1 MKDSTNHRFND
12 LTNKR
17 FNKINDS
24 TNKQIN
30 DSTIKSMSKVVAF
43 GEIMLR
49 LSTERHLR
57 FSQAKAFGASYGGG
71 EFNVCVSLANYGV
84 NAEFVTR
91 LPENEIGTA
100 ALMEMRKMNVESKNV
115 VFGGE
120 RLGIYFLETGAGTR
134 GSNVVYDRAHS
145 SMSTIEKGT
154 IDWEKVLENATWFHW
169 SGITPAISETAAQ
182 ACLEAIKVAHKLGIT
197 ISCDLNYRS
206 KLWQYGKAPS
216 DVMPEMLQYSNVI
229 LGDIDTAYFML
240 GIPKVNPNYQD
251 EKSLPVLYTK
261 LFDLIPNLKT
271 VATTLRYSV
280 SASHQRIGGV
290 LFDGKAIYQAAV
302 KEVTPVVD
310 RVGSGDAF
318 MGGLIYG
325 LQEYQN
331 NNQKALDFAVAACC
345 LKHTIAGDYNLVTL
359 KEVENMLDGNASGL
373 VSR

>member
-1 MKDSTNHRFND
+1 MN
-12 LTNKR
+12 
-17 FNKINDS
+17 
-24 TNKQIN
+24 
-30 DSTIKSMSKVVAF
+30 KVVTF

-57 FSQAKAFGASYGGG
+57 FEQAKAFTASYGGG
-71 EFNVCVSLANYGV
+71 EFNVAVSLANYGV

-91 LPENEIGTA
+91 IPENEIGA
-100 ALMEMRKMNVESKNV
+100 CALKEMRKMNVESKNII
-115 VFGGE
+115 FGGD
-120 RLGIYFLETGAGTR
+120 RLGIYYLETGAGTR

-145 SMSTIEKGT
+145 SMATIEKGAV
-154 IDWEKVLENATWFHW
+154 DWEKVLEGATWFHW
-169 SGITPAISETAAQ
+169 SGITPAISQSAAE
-182 ACLEAIKVAHKLGIT
+182 ACLEAVKVAHKLGLT

-206 KLWQYGKAPS
+206 KLWQYGKTPS
-216 DVMPEMLQYSNVI
+216 EVMPEILHYSNVI

-251 EKSLPVLYTK
+251 TKSLPALYNK
-261 LFDLIPNLKT
+261 LFELCANLKIA
-271 VATTLRYSV
+271 ATTLRYSV
-280 SASHQRIGGV
+280 SASHQRIGGI
-290 LFDGKAIYQAAV
+290 LFDGKSIYDAAV

-325 LQEYQN
+325 LLEFQN
-331 NNQKALDFAVAACC
+331 NNQRALDFAVAACC

-359 KEVENMLDGNASGL
+359 KEVENMLDGDGAGL